1 MVETITAVVHGGQ
14 ARWIR
19 GAALHVLGATITA
32 ALFGA
37 ALGAVGSLL
46 GAPWGRA
53 GAIGVGVVAL
63 GYALGE
69 LPRLTVAVPQ
79 LRRQVPDWWRTYFG
93 PSVASFLYGAGLGV
107 GFLTFLAHGTLVVV
121 AAAAL
126 AIGDPAW
133 GAVIIGAFGLAR
145 GAAIWIAGSITT
157 EEEGASL
164 LDRLVARSDAARRAA
179 NAGAMLAVAA
189 AAIVVAARTEGGWA
203 AVAGAVL
210 AGTFAW
216 SSIAKLASPDR
227 WRRVLA
233 ERQLPEPLERAA
245 RWAVPSVEAVVP
257 ALALL
262 GLRRASAALALA
274 ALAVFSIEIVRVR
287 LVIGPRVPCGC
298 FGGRTT
304 VPTSVQL
311 GRNAAL
317 ATAAAIAIVGADDA
331 ALVRWPGFPA
341 GSDLVP
347 AVLAT
352 GGLAVAVFA
361 AWRSTTWLASGRPA
375 RGSLAKGPLAK
386 GVLARGR
393 GA

>member
-1 MVETITAVVHGGQ
+1 MVETITPVVHGGRG
-14 ARWIR
+14 RWIR
-19 GAALHVLGATITA
+19 GVALHILGATSTA

-37 ALGAVGSLL
+37 VLGAVGSLL

-53 GAIGVGVVAL
+53 GAVAVGVVAL
-63 GYALGE
+63 VYALGE
-69 LPRLTVAVPQ
+69 LPKLTVAVPQ

-126 AIGDPAW
+126 AIGDPVW

-157 EEEGASL
+157 EEEGASV
-164 LDRLVARSDAARRAA
+164 LDRLVARRDAARRTA
-179 NAGAMLAVAA
+179 NAAAMLAVAA

-203 AVAGAVL
+203 LVAGAVL

-216 SSIAKLASPDR
+216 SAAAKLASPGR
-227 WRRVLA
+227 WRHALA
-233 ERQLPEPLERAA
+233 ERHLPEPVERAA
-245 RWAVPSVEAVVP
+245 RWAVPAVEAVVP

-287 LVIGPRVPCGC
+287 LVVGPAVPCGC

-304 VPTSVQL
+304 VPASVQL

-317 ATAAAIAIVGADDA
+317 AAAAAIAIVGADDA
-331 ALVRWPGFPA
+331 ALVRWPGVPV
-341 GSDLVP
+341 GDDLVP

-352 GGLAVAVFA
+352 VGLAVAVFA
-361 AWRSTTWLASGRPA
+361 AWRSTAWLARGRP
-375 RGSLAKGPLAK
+375 AKGPLAT
-386 GVLARGR
+386 GLPVNGR